1 MKRRLAMLLAAVL
14 LLGGCASLPE
24 PEELHELET
33 EREIRQPI
41 LQEKSEAPEAA
52 ETEYPAAFSLPWHQN
67 QTMDPVLCGEGVQ
80 ETAAALLYEPL
91 FTLDG
96 SFQPEGV
103 LCESLEWDEAGLV
116 CTLTLREGVTFSDGS
131 PLTARDAAETLQR
144 ARESERYAYRLRN
157 VTAVAANRVG
167 QVMITLA
174 APNRGLAALLN
185 IPVVKWST
193 AGELVPTGTGPY
205 RLVSE
210 GGSTFLLAR
219 EDWWQQK
226 SLPAETVPLVPAKDQ
241 ETALYLF
248 SARRVELLP
257 VDPTEDPSLTTGKAQ
272 STGQPT
278 SVMQFVGFN
287 TAEGRLFADHR
298 LRSLFSQGIDR
309 ETLVHAK
316 LVDLALAA
324 QFPISPLSPLYP
336 RDLEKTYSEEAV
348 RQELEKAGQNTGE
361 TRTLTLLV
369 CAGNAFRSASAR
381 FIAENLSLLDW
392 EIQVTELPWEAYLAA
407 LEAGEFD
414 LYFGEVRL
422 TADWDLT
429 DLVGTEGAL
438 NYGGYT
444 NETTDQLLLEFAG
457 AEDQSGS
464 ARRLLSNLQAS
475 APIAPVCFK
484 NYAVLTHPGVVEGL
498 SPAPGNIFRGMES
511 WTIHLKEA
519 LPEEPEAESPED
531 ESSEAA

>member
-24 PEELHELET
+24 PEELQELEA

-41 LQEKSEAPEAA
+41 LPEKSEAPEAA
-52 ETEYPAAFSLPWHQN
+52 EPEYPAAFSLPWQPN
-67 QTMDPVLCGEGVQ
+67 QTLDPILCGEGFQ
-80 ETAAALLYEPL
+80 ETAASLLYEPL
-91 FTLDG
+91 FTLNG

-131 PLTARDAAETLQR
+131 PLTARDVEETLQR

-157 VTAVAANRVG
+157 VTGVAANRAGKV
-167 QVMITLA
+167 VITLA

-185 IPVVKWST
+185 IPIVKRTT
-193 AGELVPTGTGPY
+193 AGEPVPEGTGPY

-210 GGSTFLLAR
+210 GGSAFLQAR

-226 SLPAETVPLVPAKDQ
+226 RVPVETIPLVPAKDQ

-248 SARRVELLP
+248 TSRRVELLP
-257 VDPTEDPSLTTGKAQ
+257 VDPTADPSLTSGKAQ

-278 SVMQFVGFN
+278 SVMQFIGFN
-287 TAEGRLFADHR
+287 AAEGRLFADPK
-298 LRSLFSQGIDR
+298 LRTIFSQGIDR
-309 ETLVHAK
+309 ETLAHAK

-324 QFPISPLSPLYP
+324 QFPVSPLSPLYP
-336 RDLEKTYSEEAV
+336 RELEKTYSEESV
-348 RQELEKAGQNTGE
+348 QQELESAGQNTGE
-361 TRTLTLLV
+361 TRALTLLV
-369 CAGNAFRSASAR
+369 CSGNAFRSASAR

-438 NYGGYT
+438 NYGGYA
-444 NETTDQLLLEFAG
+444 NEATDQLLLEFAG
-457 AEDQSGS
+457 AEDRASS
-464 ARRLLSNLQAS
+464 TRRLLSDLQAN

-484 NYAVLTHPGVVEGL
+484 NYAVLTHSGVVEGL
-498 SPAPGNIFRGMES
+498 SPAPGNIFRGMEN
-511 WTIHLKEA
+511 WTIHLKESP
-519 LPEEPEAESPED
+519 PEEPEAESPEE

>member
-1 MKRRLAMLLAAVL
+1 MKRCLTLLLAAAL

-24 PEELHELET
+24 PDELHELEE

-41 LQEKSEAPEAA
+41 LPEENEAPEAA
-52 ETEYPAAFSLPWHQN
+52 EPEYPEAFSLPYQSN
-67 QTMDPVLCGEGVQ
+67 RTLDPITCGEGIQ
-80 ETAAALLYEPL
+80 ETVASLLYEPL
-91 FTLDG
+91 FTLNA
-96 SFQPEGV
+96 SFLPEGV

-157 VTAVAANRVG
+157 VTAVAANRAGKV
-167 QVMITLA
+167 VITLA

-193 AGELVPTGTGPY
+193 AGEQVPTGTGPY

-210 GGSTFLLAR
+210 GGSTFLQAR

-226 SLPAETVPLVPAKDQ
+226 SLPAETIPLVPAKDQ

-278 SVMQFVGFN
+278 SVMQFIGFN
-287 TAEGRLFADHR
+287 TAEGRLFADPK
-298 LRSLFSQGIDR
+298 LRSIFSRGIDR

-336 RDLEKTYSEEAV
+336 HDLETAWSEETV
-348 RQELEKAGQNTGE
+348 GQELEEAGQNTGE
-361 TRTLTLLV
+361 MRTLTLLA
-369 CAGNAFRSASAR
+369 CSGNAFRSASAR

-438 NYGGYT
+438 NYGGYA
-444 NETTDQLLLEFAG
+444 NEATDQLLLEFAG
-457 AEDQSGS
+457 AEDRASS
-464 ARRLLSNLQAS
+464 ARRLLSDLQAN

-484 NYAVLTHPGVVEGL
+484 NYAVLTHPGIVEGL
-498 SPAPGNIFRGMES
+498 SPAPGNIFRGMEN
-511 WTIHLKEA
+511 WTVHLQEA
-519 LPEEPEAESPED
+519 PPEEPESPE
-531 ESSEAA
+531 EERSEAA